1 MKLKYILYIMLAL
14 PLLWSCNNE
23 DDLEEIFA
31 SGTWYVVNYFGK
43 ANWDRGDGEPMYKPI
58 DSEGNIDKEG
68 RKALETIHAFSL
80 TFKADGTFSGSMERG
95 DFSGTWQADG
105 KERTIRLRV
114 SSNPNTSGY
123 SLSRTYIETLENA
136 AFYRGDSNY
145 IMLAP
150 EDKKTYIQ
158 FTHKPATE

>member
-1 MKLKYILYIMLAL
+1 MKLKYIPYIIMLAL

-23 DDLEEIFA
+23 DDLEEIFV
-31 SGTWYVVNYFGK
+31 SGTWHVANYFGK
-43 ANWDRGDGEPMYKPI
+43 ANWDKGDGEPMYKPT
-58 DSEGNIDKEG
+58 DNEG
-68 RKALETIHAFSL
+68 RKALDIIHTFTL

-95 DFSGTWQADG
+95 EFSGTWQADG

-114 SSNPNTSGY
+114 TSNPNTSGY

-136 AFYRGDSNY
+136 VYYRGDSNY
-145 IMLAP
+145 IMLGP

-158 FTHKPATE
+158 FAHKIE